1 MLSDIEDGDES
12 DHSDEESLRPRNSI
26 TTDDEDPS
34 TDCSSSTTESRGD
47 SVVGPLN
54 DEASDHSPESDQAN
68 EVQQPTAPP
77 VSLDSHSTVRNSRP
91 IPFISR
97 TLSRVHVPREF
108 RRHIDRIRVEP
119 VAPSPSVITAHA
131 IKRVPRMV
139 LVKHAFSLN
148 YFLKALARDPPRH
161 GGSLRHPSPVI
172 EPRDPDGMVLQ
183 HCADLHHALL
193 PLEGRERDEV
203 VEECGAAEEEERE
216 QDNEVELPSFSSPM
230 ALFEIND
237 ADEVALLQPEQS
249 SVNNSDENEFAARC
263 VEQMSLHSLMREFS
277 CYRMMRNLGARLKN
291 KLDAGLKNKA
301 RKWRR

>member
-1 MLSDIEDGDES
+1 MLSDIEDRDES

-34 TDCSSSTTESRGD
+34 TDCSSSKTESRGD

-54 DEASDHSPESDQAN
+54 DEASDRSSRSNHTDEHERLA
-68 EVQQPTAPP
+68 TPP
-77 VSLDSHSTVRNSRP
+77 VSLDSHSTVHNSLP
-91 IPFISR
+91 IPFIPHP
-97 TLSRVHVPREF
+97 LSRIHVPREF
-108 RRHIDRIRVEP
+108 RRHTDRIRVEP

-161 GGSLRHPSPVI
+161 GGSLRRPSPVI
-172 EPRDPDGMVLQ
+172 EPRDPDGVVLQ

-193 PLEGRERDEV
+193 PLEGWERAEV
-203 VEECGAAEEEERE
+203 AEECGAAGEEERE
-216 QDNEVELPSFSSPM
+216 QDEEVELLSFSSPM

-249 SVNNSDENEFAARC
+249 GVNNSVENEAAARC
-263 VEQMSLHSLMREFS
+263 VEEMSFRSLMREFS
-277 CYRMMRNLGARLKN
+277 CYRMMRNLGIR
-291 KLDAGLKNKA
+291 LKNKA